1 MRIIKALFA
10 MIFLSVNLLATAQ
23 ADDTVTLTSLEWP
36 PYSGQQLLEQGAS
49 CAVAKAAFAAM
60 GYRLKIEFYPWS
72 RAVVLAATQANYAG
86 YFPEYDSPSVAKRF
100 ILSDPIGTGPL
111 ALAQRRDSPISW
123 NTIADLSHW
132 RVGVVQDYVNNTEFD
147 QRVADR
153 LQPIDVAIN
162 DTLNLKKLAA
172 GRVDLAIIDPYVFDY
187 LAGQNSQLTS
197 LLEINPKII
206 ENKQIYI
213 AFKRSPDGV
222 RWASIFDA
230 GLKKINVTEIMRQYI
245 KDYH

>member
-1 MRIIKALFA
+1 M
-10 MIFLSVNLLATAQ
+10 
-23 ADDTVTLTSLEWP
+23 
-36 PYSGQQLLEQGAS
+36 
-49 CAVAKAAFAAM
+49 
-60 GYRLKIEFYPWS
+60 
-72 RAVVLAATQANYAG
+72 
-86 YFPEYDSPSVAKRF
+86 
-100 ILSDPIGTGPL
+100 
-111 ALAQRRDSPISW
+111 
-123 NTIADLSHW
+123 
-132 RVGVVQDYVNNTEFD
+132 
-147 QRVADR
+147 
-153 LQPIDVAIN
+153 AIN